1 MSHRPAANMVSTT
14 LGENPAGEA
23 ITKDLLDQFEIG
35 KVFDDNTA
43 PITSIDFHASG
54 EVCVT
59 ASADDSLR
67 LYDAVNGTA
76 KTFVWSKKYGCAHAR
91 FTHSRSSIIYAST
104 KEDDT
109 IRYHTLHENK
119 YLRYFR
125 GHAARVVDLEMSPNS
140 DAFLSASADGEVRL
154 WDLRTQHC
162 QGLLAA
168 RPGSSGAKGA
178 PRVAFDQVAK
188 VFCVAVAGVL
198 RLYDVGN
205 YDAGPFSTLEIPM
218 LVSPSSLS
226 SPPPIIT
233 AIEFANDG
241 KDILVS
247 TSGEAHYLV
256 DSYAKKGAQA
266 VRAALTGHG
275 NERGMELRAT
285 FSPDAQ
291 FSFSGSDDGSVFVW
305 SSSAQFGP
313 LRSGDGDVPAVVRWN
328 PRYMM
333 FATANGNQ
341 LAFWSPPAQSN
352 VVPMV
357 L

>member
-1 MSHRPAANMVSTT
+1 MVSTT
-14 LGENPAGEA
+14 LGENPGGEA
-23 ITKDLLDQFEIG
+23 ITRDLLNQFEIG

-43 PITSIDFHASG
+43 AITSIDFHASG

-59 ASADDSLR
+59 AAADDSLR

-125 GHAARVVDLEMSPNS
+125 GHAARVVDVEMSPNS
-140 DAFLSASADGEVRL
+140 DAFLSSSADGEVRL
-154 WDLRTQHC
+154 WDLRVQHC

-168 RPGSSGAKGA
+168 RPGSSGVGGA

-205 YDAGPFSTLEIPM
+205 YDAGPFSTLEIPA
-218 LVSPSSLS
+218 LVSPSSS
-226 SPPPIIT
+226 STPPVIT
-233 AIEFANDG
+233 GVEFANDG
-241 KDILVS
+241 KDVLVS
-247 TSGEAHYLV
+247 TSGSAHYLV
-256 DSYAKKGAQA
+256 DSYAKKGATA
-266 VRAALTGHG
+266 VRCSLTGHG
-275 NERGMELRAT
+275 NARGMELRAT
-285 FSPDAQ
+285 LSPDAR
-291 FSFSGSDDGSVFVW
+291 FTFSGSEDGSVHAW
-305 SSSAQFGP
+305 N
-313 LRSGDGDVPAVVRWN
+313 SGTGIRVAVLKSEDGDIPTVVRWN

-333 FATANGNQ
+333 FATANGSQ